1 MFNSCICGNFH
12 HKEEDDDME
21 TLSPCSTPKRSKRTS
36 LSRTKDSKYNPYADR
51 GLDKFSAL
59 LANLED
65 KKQKIYTQMGSDDIS
80 FVRFVFS
87 NSDSVKPIVVK
98 LKDKNQTSSDDTD
111 DDKQMIKKKSEF
123 VDKQTTHEASS
134 EIQERKVESKRR
146 ILKKKFFRNLK
157 LANFKKPAYYLP
169 LAIILILVFLAIYG
183 RSFAILCTSIGWY
196 LIPMIRSSTRR
207 PKRKKEYV
215 RKLSAKRVTIN
226 EGPTTDKLLA
236 RKHGQKS
243 S

>member
-1 MFNSCICGNFH
+1 
-12 HKEEDDDME
+12 ME

-87 NSDSVKPIVVK
+87 NSDSIKPIVVK

-111 DDKQMIKKKSEF
+111 DDKQMIKKSEF

-146 ILKKKFFRNLK
+146 TLKTNFFRKLK

-169 LAIILILVFLAIYG
+169 LAIILILGFLAIYG

-207 PKRKKEYV
+207 PKRKEYV